1 MVTEMNNL
9 ENQSTLVRRLGE
21 FLIRYG
27 LVLVLGWI
35 GAMKFTAYEAAGIK
49 ALVETSPFMSWMYK
63 VFSLQATSNIIGVA
77 EITAAVLI
85 AIRPISAKLS
95 AIGSVLAVLTFLAT
109 LTFLFSLPGWEQSL
123 GGFPALSGSGGF
135 LLKDTVLLGAALF
148 TLGDSLTAADIYS
161 ATFAAMFRPLPGAQC
176 AMEGSTRA
184 AFEFC
189 DAATLDALDPVLF
202 EHRDAMYRDHLELP
216 LAL

>member
-1 MVTEMNNL
+1 MVTEINNL
-9 ENQSTLVRRLGE
+9 EDQSTLVRRLGE

-35 GAMKFTAYEAAGIK
+35 GAMKFTAYEAEGIK
-49 ALVETSPFMSWMYK
+49 TLVETSPFMSWMYK
-63 VFSLQATSNIIGVA
+63 VFSLQTTSNIIGVA

-135 LLKDTVLLGAALF
+135 VLKDTVLLGAALF
-148 TLGDSLTAADIYS
+148 TLGDSL
-161 ATFAAMFRPLPGAQC
+161 
-176 AMEGSTRA
+176 MENK
-184 AFEFC
+184 
-189 DAATLDALDPVLF
+189 
-202 EHRDAMYRDHLELP
+202 
-216 LAL
+216 